1 MNSITPIPYS
11 RAVSFSERSFFSGPT
26 IRKQALSVQYV
37 FEGKGSL
44 SVDELRAAVTEA
56 TASNPGARLALRG
69 VLKWLRWEAVG
80 AIPGVQVVDQ
90 WDVDGELPPELLTA
104 FDVMNGP
111 TCEVLL
117 SNGPKPKLVFRCFH
131 GVMDGRG
138 LIHFAEEVF
147 RVLRGEKCK
156 GSPST
161 ITDSQLIKD
170 LVGKKHRPMRPMTFQ
185 PPMDPG
191 SPSLKGVHGHRFYLE
206 GHIPS
211 LPAKVAAGLI
221 RLAQTRKDKTISFM
235 TPVDIRY
242 YKTGI
247 RSMGNLS
254 SPIYFDGSSGE
265 DWPAIQEK
273 IMNALLEREALRFE
287 ASEAIFAWIPLWATK
302 HVINKFEAFQKRKRL
317 YMFSTYISHI
327 TLPKK
332 AVFACP
338 DFQCES
344 AFVTPPQT
352 EFFPLG
358 VSAITM
364 EGKTHLTV
372 FGPRY
377 IANDQQLKEVASYI
391 RAVVAEG

>member
-1 MNSITPIPYS
+1 MPTPYS
-11 RAVSFSERSFFSGPT
+11 RLVSFSERSFFSGPT

-37 FEGKGSL
+37 FEGVGSL
-44 SVDELRAAVTEA
+44 SIDELRAAVAEA
-56 TASNPGARLALRG
+56 TASNPGARLVLRG

-80 AIPGVQVVDQ
+80 AIPGVHALAQ
-90 WDVDGELPPELLTA
+90 WDADGELPGELLKA
-104 FDVMNGP
+104 FDVIEGP

-117 SNGPKPKLVFRCFH
+117 SNGPKARIVFRCFH

-170 LVGKKHRPMRPMTFQ
+170 LVGKKLRPMRPMKFQ
-185 PPMDPG
+185 PPIDRN
-191 SPSLKGVHGHRFYLE
+191 PSGQSGVHGHRLYLE

-211 LPAKVAAGLI
+211 LPAKIAAGLV
-221 RLAQTRKDKTISFM
+221 RLAQTRADKSISFM

-242 YKTGI
+242 YKPGL

-254 SPIYFDGSSGE
+254 SPIYFDGSDGQ
-265 DWPAIQEK
+265 DWQAIQEA
-273 IMNALLEREALRFE
+273 IMNALLEREALRLE
-287 ASEAIFAWIPLWATK
+287 ASEYMVSWLPLWATK
-302 HVINKFEAFQKRKRL
+302 IMINAFETYQKRKGS
-317 YMFSTYISHI
+317 YIFSTYISHI

-338 DFQCES
+338 NFQCES

-358 VSAITM
+358 VSAISM

-372 FGPRY
+372 FAPRSIAGPK
-377 IANDQQLKEVASYI
+377 QLKEVADCIKS
-391 RAVVAEG
+391 VVAEG